1 MDAWLE
7 QQSMKE
13 ESVTGPDGKAYTALA
28 PRLYLPQ
35 RQLGQWANVAGGVIR
50 GQDVTGQ
57 LKLILLN

>member
-28 PRLYLPQ
+28 HR
-35 RQLGQWANVAGGVIR
+35 R
-50 GQDVTGQ
+50 GQALHLTCLACLFNLMQ
-57 LKLILLN
+57 SYTFT